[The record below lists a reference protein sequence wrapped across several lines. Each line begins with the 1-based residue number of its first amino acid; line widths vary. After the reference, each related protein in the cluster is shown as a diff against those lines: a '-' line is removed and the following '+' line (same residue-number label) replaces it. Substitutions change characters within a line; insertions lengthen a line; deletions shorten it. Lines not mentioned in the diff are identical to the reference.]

1 MHNFQMHIK
10 EYLPLRDVVFYTLR
24 QAILKGELEP
34 GERLME
40 MQLAEQLGV
49 SRTPIREAIRK
60 LELEGLVLMIPRRG
74 AIVAKIT
81 EKDLKDVLEV
91 RSSLERLSTELACE
105 RMKEDTIAE
114 LRKAQ
119 EAFKEALDGDDITLQ
134 AQRDVEFHDVIY
146 KSTGN
151 LRLIQMLNN
160 LREQMYRY
168 RLEYLKYDLAHQTL
182 IEEHEAIIEAL
193 SKRDK
198 DTATNIIVRHVY
210 NQELTVMKKIQDD
223 DEAPAAKK

>member
-1 MHNFQMHIK
+1 MHNFQMNIN

-91 RSSLERLSTELACE
+91 RASLERLSTKLACE
-105 RMKEDTIAE
+105 RMEEETIEE
-114 LRKAQ
+114 LREAQ
-119 EAFKEALDGDDITLQ
+119 EAFKAALRGDDITLQ
-134 AQRDVEFHDVIY
+134 AQKDVEFHDVIY
-146 KSTGN
+146 KSTNN

-168 RLEYLKYDLAHQTL
+168 RLEYLKDGTSHQKL
-182 IEEHEAIIEAL
+182 VEEHEAIIEAL
-193 SKRDK
+193 ARRD
-198 DTATNIIVRHVY
+198 TEETTNIMVGHVY
-210 NQELTVMKKIQDD
+210 NQEQAVMRKIHEAESTGPLKK
-223 DEAPAAKK
+223 

>member
-1 MHNFQMHIK
+1 MHNFQMNIN

-24 QAILKGELEP
+24 QAILKGELDP

-60 LELEGLVLMIPRRG
+60 LELEGLVVMIPRRG

-81 EKDLKDVLEV
+81 EKDLRDVLEV
-91 RSSLERLSTELACE
+91 RSSLERLSTELACD
-105 RMKEDTIAE
+105 RIKEETIEE
-114 LRKAQ
+114 LRQAQ

-146 KSTGN
+146 KATGN

-168 RLEYLKYDLAHQTL
+168 RLECLKYDLAHQTL
-182 IEEHEAIIEAL
+182 IEEHEAIIEAI

-198 DTATNIIVRHVY
+198 ETATNIIVRHVY
-210 NQELTVMKKIQDD
+210 NQELTVMKKIQA
-223 DEAPAAKK
+223 DEDETAKK